1 VASAS
6 NSNEEK
12 GKRTNAQVN
21 PPTQPCHAIKIRDVT
36 QNLLAKLRLVQLP
49 FFCIFDM
56 SKFTGGS
63 MCACNKLSREL
74 GTIDKRGTNHL
85 HPLQKLPAGNEF
97 PVRNPSS
104 DATPNYCKENLAVGF
119 S

>member
-1 VASAS
+1 
-6 NSNEEK
+6 
-12 GKRTNAQVN
+12 
-21 PPTQPCHAIKIRDVT
+21 
-36 QNLLAKLRLVQLP
+36 
-49 FFCIFDM
+49 
-56 SKFTGGS
+56 